1 MHWSTGVIDMLHF
14 SLSFTLL
21 PRNTGC
27 TSGKRDDTAVLPYCA
42 KHNKNRKETKKTTK
56 CSSLQAA
63 TAFGLVSVMQ
73 SFAECLFA

>member
-1 MHWSTGVIDMLHF
+1 MGTTVHWSTGVIDMLHF

-42 KHNKNRKETKKTTK
+42 KHNKNRKETKKNNK
-56 CSSLQAA
+56 VQLAA
-63 TAFGLVSVMQ
+63 GGDGFRARFGYAIV
-73 SFAECLFA
+73 C